1 MEAARRSSRRWLP
14 LPRQL
19 APRCQKPEFP
29 RGSSR
34 LFRVSHRRPR
44 WFRNRARRVRE
55 TIPRARSAPARGGAS
70 PCRSRCSW
78 THRLDR
84 LAGGVGQAF
93 GRGDFEP
100 GVAQDLF
107 PQLDV
112 GSLQTH
118 HDRNRQAHL
127 GDRRDDA
134 LGDDVAPHDAAEDV
148 DEDGLDV
155 LVRENDAEGVLDLLF
170 VGASA
175 DVQEIR
181 RFAAG
186 ELDQVHGRHGQT
198 CAVDHAADV
207 AVELDVVQTEL
218 GRLDFQRVLLREIT
232 HRLDV
237 GMAEH
242 RVVVERHLGVER
254 QDLAGLRHQER
265 IDFCQRSVGLDIGAK
280 ERRHERDALLEAL
293 PGQTQREGELARLKR
308 EHAERRI
315 ERLADD
321 RGGILGSDFL
331 DLHPPELRDHHRG
344 KPSRPVEGNSQIELP
359 IDVQSLFDQ
368 DFLYPLAGGTGLDGH
383 EIHPEDRLG
392 ESLRFIGILGQLDA
406 AALAAASGMNLRLDD
421 GAPPETLG
429 DLAGFGGI
437 VGHFAARHGHAV
449 ARQDRLGLVFVDLHG
464 RPKVSASRIG
474 RPEGEPFLSDGV
486 ERMGR
491 HRGGV
496 RMRRFTLALVLQIA
510 WVTLP
515 KAWALS
521 QPLPDQE
528 VANRI
533 QAYLE
538 PFGET
543 GNLSGSVLVA
553 RGGRILFQKSYGM
566 ANYELLVSNSS
577 KTRYHIASVSKPF
590 LATAILQLQEQ
601 GRLEV
606 TDPVSRYVRDFP
618 KADRI
623 TLANLLEHT
632 SGIPNINDLDD
643 YDTFA
648 RSPHMLEQ
656 LVGKFAGL
664 PLEFEPGSDTRYSNS
679 NYNLLALILE
689 KVTGVS
695 YEKYLHDHIFGPAG
709 MLDSGADSDASRLI
723 PFAASGYAPAG
734 IAANVKAPYLDWS
747 NKTGNGSLYSTVDDL
762 YRFDRA
768 LNTETLL
775 KSATR
780 QKYFVEG
787 PDNFLGG
794 EIFQRVGPRPKAAK
808 G

>member
-1 MEAARRSSRRWLP
+1 
-14 LPRQL
+14 
-19 APRCQKPEFP
+19 
-29 RGSSR
+29 
-34 LFRVSHRRPR
+34 
-44 WFRNRARRVRE
+44 
-55 TIPRARSAPARGGAS
+55 
-70 PCRSRCSW
+70 
-78 THRLDR
+78 
-84 LAGGVGQAF
+84 
-93 GRGDFEP
+93 
-100 GVAQDLF
+100 
-107 PQLDV
+107 
-112 GSLQTH
+112 
-118 HDRNRQAHL
+118 
-127 GDRRDDA
+127 
-134 LGDDVAPHDAAEDV
+134 
-148 DEDGLDV
+148 
-155 LVRENDAEGVLDLLF
+155 
-170 VGASA
+170 
-175 DVQEIR
+175 
-181 RFAAG
+181 
-186 ELDQVHGRHGQT
+186 
-198 CAVDHAADV
+198 
-207 AVELDVVQTEL
+207 
-218 GRLDFQRVLLREIT
+218 
-232 HRLDV
+232 
-237 GMAEH
+237 
-242 RVVVERHLGVER
+242 
-254 QDLAGLRHQER
+254 
-265 IDFCQRSVGLDIGAK
+265 
-280 ERRHERDALLEAL
+280 
-293 PGQTQREGELARLKR
+293 
-308 EHAERRI
+308 
-315 ERLADD
+315 
-321 RGGILGSDFL
+321 
-331 DLHPPELRDHHRG
+331 
-344 KPSRPVEGNSQIELP
+344 
-359 IDVQSLFDQ
+359 
-368 DFLYPLAGGTGLDGH
+368 
-383 EIHPEDRLG
+383 
-392 ESLRFIGILGQLDA
+392 
-406 AALAAASGMNLRLDD
+406 
-421 GAPPETLG
+421 
-429 DLAGFGGI
+429 
-437 VGHFAARHGHAV
+437 
-449 ARQDRLGLVFVDLHG
+449 
-464 RPKVSASRIG
+464 
-474 RPEGEPFLSDGV
+474 
-486 ERMGR
+486 
-491 HRGGV
+491 
-496 RMRRFTLALVLQIA
+496 MRRFTLALVLQIA

-528 VANRI
+528 IANRI
-533 QAYLE
+533 QTYLE

-787 PDNFLGG
+787 PDNFYGWY
-794 EIFQRVGPRPKAAK
+794 IFQRVGHRLMAAK
-808 G
+808 GHGPGFTAELDRFPDDDVTIIILCNSSETASQDPVAGALAAIVFGQKVSPPALRAVPIPESVLKSYTGQYQYGADYFSPNVKFTLTAEPGFLRMQIEDHHAPVVPLSDTEFLERYFFGHIAMSKDAEGKVTGLTCRYGKKTFVARRLESKD